1 MYIFYVMF
9 SQLVTGFFLSFENC
23 KEKKITICIFET
35 MQRNNVKF
43 LTLCGRQFIP
53 KRLISSHPLF
63 HHQQL
68 AHNVWRIEEKYFDSW
83 NLANMYFFKGSEKDL
98 LVDTG
103 VGIHNLPSFLVW
115 SKLRENR
122 DKPLIIALTH
132 THFDHSGGVHL
143 FAKVSKH
150 LLSLLMCNSL
160 ESEECNIRL
169 ACLYI
174 WTFKSLTWYL
184 L

>member
-1 MYIFYVMF
+1 
-9 SQLVTGFFLSFENC
+9 
-23 KEKKITICIFET
+23 

-53 KRLISSHPLF
+53 KRLINSHPLF

-115 SKLRENR
+115 SKLRENV

-160 ESEECNIRL
+160 ESEECSWF
-169 ACLYI
+169 C
-174 WTFKSLTWYL
+174 FSL
-184 L
+184 